1 MNVNCPRMQSPTASA
16 FSSPLAGGLT
26 LDGSQ
31 LPAGQYIY
39 SAPSSASSSLAAGSA
54 TTSLERSLLAL
65 NLGSYAGLPA
75 EYSPVDRASW
85 GDAPPLQAGSDWHHQ
100 AAAAYPLTAPALA
113 HHLHHQE
120 GFAPGAALDVVSQ
133 RLRRALMNRWGAGG
147 RLRGRMRR
155 AGGVCRPAS
164 PALFGRRAEIW
175 LSQWRARLYVCSFSN
190 LSTRRAFARRN
201 GESFA
206 SLLSVLTHLRASDL
220 LCRPTG
226 DGPSGASKEPTVK
239 LWLGGI
245 DGTATLETVQ
255 TIFSQCVPVWGGARG
270 RARGRRGEEV
280 DIETRRRGRLS
291 QSLACA
297 CARANAPSNPC
308 VAGSPKAASSSRRP
322 SLPPSRARP
331 TLPRADTAP
340 WWTRSCS
347 PPATSAA
354 GRTSGAL
361 WYSRTWT
368 TPRGRTTL
376 SSAR

>member
-1 MNVNCPRMQSPTASA
+1 MQSPTASA

-133 RLRRALMNRWGAGG
+133 RLRRALMNR
-147 RLRGRMRR
+147 
-155 AGGVCRPAS
+155 
-164 PALFGRRAEIW
+164 
-175 LSQWRARLYVCSFSN
+175 
-190 LSTRRAFARRN
+190 
-201 GESFA
+201 
-206 SLLSVLTHLRASDL
+206 
-220 LCRPTG
+220 PTG

-255 TIFSQCVPVWGGARG
+255 TIFSQYGPVVDKELQPARH
-270 RARGRRGEEV
+270 E
-280 DIETRRRGRLS
+280 
-291 QSLACA
+291 
-297 CARANAPSNPC
+297 
-308 VAGSPKAASSSRRP
+308 
-322 SLPPSRARP
+322 
-331 TLPRADTAP
+331 
-340 WWTRSCS
+340 
-347 PPATSAA
+347 
-354 GRTSGAL
+354 
-361 WYSRTWT
+361 
-368 TPRGRTTL
+368 RGRTDQWGFVVFKNVDDSKRAYDALIGEVIPELTGTRRL
-376 SSAR
+376 KLQYRHPDMRRMR